1 MSNDDQSRSRRRE
14 QAQRATHSNGPGPGA
29 PASERVGES
38 EGRSP
43 SDKSVWREE
52 FSIDAP
58 EDAYVL
64 RRQFTKFLVL
74 TSAGMACGNGW
85 IWLRSLAAGP
95 RPEYPEQI
103 VARRSDLAAGAVRT
117 FSYPGPQDPCILFRR
132 PDGSIAAFSQKCTH
146 LSCAVYYSAERDR
159 LECPCH
165 DGYFSPDSG
174 RVLQG
179 PPPRPLPRIRLE
191 QRGDDIVAVGVEEG
205 AEP

>member
-1 MSNDDQSRSRRRE
+1 MSDDANPDR
-14 QAQRATHSNGPGPGA
+14 P
-29 PASERVGES
+29 
-38 EGRSP
+38 
-43 SDKSVWREE
+43 VWREE

-85 IWLRSLAAGP
+85 IWLRSLAASP
-95 RPEYPEQI
+95 RREYPERI
-103 VARRSDLAAGAVRT
+103 VARASDLTPGTVRT
-117 FSYPGPQDPCILFRR
+117 FSYPDPQDPCILFRR
-132 PDGSIAAFSQKCTH
+132 SDGSLAAFSQKCTH
-146 LSCAVYYSAERDR
+146 LSCAVTYAVERDR

-165 DGYFSPDSG
+165 DGYFSAETG

-191 QRGDDIVAVGVEEG
+191 QRGDDVVAVGVEEG